1 MSIDKN
7 SALGV
12 ALAFG
17 IGAAVGCIV
26 GILFAP
32 AGGKETRQK
41 IHEEINKTGE
51 KAKDAYDKIAKE
63 AEKGI
68 KAVSSHFKS

>member
-1 MSIDKN
+1 LSNDQN

-12 ALAFG
+12 AITFV
-17 IGAAVGCIV
+17 IGAAAGYIV

-32 AGGKETRQK
+32 ASGRKTRQK
-41 IHEEINKTGE
+41 IQEEINKTGE
-51 KAKDAYDKIAKE
+51 KAKETYDKIAKE

-68 KAVSSHFKS
+68 KVLSSHLKT

>member
-1 MSIDKN
+1 MSNDKN

-12 ALAFG
+12 ALTFV
-17 IGAAVGCIV
+17 IGAAAGYII

-32 AGGKETRQK
+32 ASGKKTRQK
-41 IHEEINKTGE
+41 IQEEINKTSE
-51 KAKDAYDKIAKE
+51 KAKETYDKIAKE

-68 KAVSSHFKS
+68 KVLSSHLKT